1 RYHYNPALVNYSE
14 QMPYIQAVPIEEGFI
29 DYARFLT
36 TLAEGGF
43 QGAVA
48 YEMCSPLLEEGSLEV
63 LDRYARL
70 FAEFLQRLNSD
81 LSSRKMAEQS
91 RLEQVARG

>member
-1 RYHYNPALVNYSE
+1 
-14 QMPYIQAVPIEEGFI
+14 
-29 DYARFLT
+29 
-36 TLAEGGF
+36 
-43 QGAVA
+43 VA
-48 YEMCSPLLEEGSLEV
+48 YEMCSSLLEGGNLEV

-91 RLEQVARG
+91 RLEQVATSEVLSDEC

>member
-1 RYHYNPALVNYSE
+1 VNYAE
-14 QMPYIQAVPIEEGFI
+14 QLPYVQAVPIEEGFI
-29 DYARFLT
+29 DYTQFLK

-48 YEMCSPLLEEGSLEV
+48 YEMCSPLLEGGSLEV

-70 FAEFLQRLNSD
+70 FAEFLQRLNKD
-81 LSSRKMAEQS
+81 LSSGTRQATPV
-91 RLEQVARG
+91 LEPVATKY